1 MGKSLDDLGLDDTPL
16 PDPSRQARK
25 EFGDVVNFL
34 EDIRDLLD
42 SGKANWATETLEGI
56 SVTVEQTSRVTEGQR
71 KAFEK
76 IRDAAER
83 PRYQRRRW

>member
-1 MGKSLDDLGLDDTPL
+1 MGKTLDDLGLDDTPL
-16 PDPSRQARK
+16 PDPTRQARK
-25 EFGDVVNFL
+25 DAGEVANFQ

-42 SGKANWATETLEGI
+42 SGRANWASETLEGI
-56 SVTVEQTSRVTEGQR
+56 HETVEKSGRVTEGQR